1 MIQQHLAGSDRH
13 CFAKQLAPER
23 PPTAATVPVL
33 LGSIHF
39 LGPGFFRRMEG
50 TYPWIVNALS
60 NWSNSASIVKRINQ
74 LKLLDNY
81 FLKKN

>member
-33 LGSIHF
+33 LGSIHSPG
-39 LGPGFFRRMEG
+39 LGFSGG
-50 TYPWIVNALS
+50 LKV
-60 NWSNSASIVKRINQ
+60 RIRG
-74 LKLLDNY
+74 
-81 FLKKN
+81 